1 VLATAL
7 LPVSTRAADQPLTNS
22 DVVKL
27 SQAKLSPHV
36 IIQAITSAP
45 AVSFSLEPTD
55 LIALKTKGVPD
66 DVISAMLDRANPSKR
81 PSAAPAP
88 TTDASVIVRIVRGG
102 SEDWPLWSRQA
113 IAGAAVGVL
122 LLPDVALQADRDA
135 LAAVEAY
142 NTNQQ
147 GVLVVGGGTDTFSF
161 YSMDCYRY
169 RAESCNK
176 WDRVQFVGAKWEPPD
191 HVTVPISTSTTTI
204 GAIAVIRFANG
215 KLRLLEEDSW
225 IQNTRRNNH
234 ARCTTRNW
242 ASGRIHPGGLTL
254 TASMDI
260 DYERPLGIAVAVR
273 LCPSLT
279 FN

>member
-1 VLATAL
+1 MLV
-7 LPVSTRAADQPLTNS
+7 PIIVRAADGPLTNS
-22 DVVKL
+22 DVIKL
-27 SQAKLSPHV
+27 SQAKLASRV

-45 AVSFSLEPTD
+45 AVSFALEPND

-66 DVISAMLDRANPSKR
+66 DIISAMLDRANSSAR
-81 PSAAPAP
+81 PATAP
-88 TTDASVIVRIVRGG
+88 TAANHAGAPVLVRIVRGG

-113 IAGAAVGVL
+113 GEGAAVGVL
-122 LLPDVALQADRDA
+122 FLPDVALQAERDA
-135 LAAVEAY
+135 LAAIEAY

-147 GVLVVGGGTDTFSF
+147 GVLVVGGGRDTFSF

-191 HVTVPISTSTTTI
+191 HVTVPVSTSTATI

-215 KLRLLEEDSW
+215 KLRLLEEDAW

-242 ASGRIHPGGLTL
+242 ATGRIHPGGLTL
-254 TASMDI
+254 TASMEI
-260 DYERPLGIAVAVR
+260 DYKRPLGIVDAVR
-273 LCPSLT
+273 LCPQLT